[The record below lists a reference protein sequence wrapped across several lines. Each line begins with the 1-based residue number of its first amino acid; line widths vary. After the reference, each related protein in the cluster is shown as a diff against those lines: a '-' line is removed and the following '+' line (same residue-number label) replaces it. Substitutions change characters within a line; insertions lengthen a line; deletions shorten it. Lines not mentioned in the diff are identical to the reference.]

1 LPLKL
6 KPKLKESAGT
16 GVTKT
21 DPSVTFFFVS
31 YFIIGN
37 IVFLNVVIAVL
48 LDEFISTV
56 QREKEAAAVELEK
69 ENAKRRL
76 TGVLDPITTQL
87 QAFDSRENLSDGI
100 AELYSRLDL
109 DGSGGLTYEEFKDGI
124 KSLPGISKIHM
135 TVDDFDQITEG
146 GQHLTDGEFDDGQ
159 FQHMMKS
166 EFWRFSQ
173 RQLANSIAESE
184 SKEFKATTLQLKMLE
199 MRLLD
204 HIDKASAAGGHGPP
218 HEAMRFDEQGCGVA
232 SLKGDLF
239 GAKSELHV
247 DRQAVEEVVRA
258 AVGESERRVCERFDK
273 RMAGLESAILE
284 KIEALR
290 ELAGTQEQTK

>member
-1 LPLKL
+1 
-6 KPKLKESAGT
+6 
-16 GVTKT
+16 
-21 DPSVTFFFVS
+21 
-31 YFIIGN
+31 
-37 IVFLNVVIAVL
+37 
-48 LDEFISTV
+48 
-56 QREKEAAAVELEK
+56 
-69 ENAKRRL
+69 
-76 TGVLDPITTQL
+76 
-87 QAFDSRENLSDGI
+87 
-100 AELYSRLDL
+100 
-109 DGSGGLTYEEFKDGI
+109 
-124 KSLPGISKIHM
+124 
-135 TVDDFDQITEG
+135 
-146 GQHLTDGEFDDGQ
+146 
-159 FQHMMKS
+159 
-166 EFWRFSQ
+166 
-173 RQLANSIAESE
+173 
-184 SKEFKATTLQLKMLE
+184 MLE

-273 RMAGLESAILE
+273 RMAGLESAIRE